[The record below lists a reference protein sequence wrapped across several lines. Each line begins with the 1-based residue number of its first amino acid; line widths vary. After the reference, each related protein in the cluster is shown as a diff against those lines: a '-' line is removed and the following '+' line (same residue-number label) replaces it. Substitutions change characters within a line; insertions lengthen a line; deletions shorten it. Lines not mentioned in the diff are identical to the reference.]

1 MKNRMVEDESRDKKP
16 VRLNKYLSDAGI
28 CSRREADRLIESG
41 KVCIDGIR
49 ASCGMKVLPGQR
61 VTVGKKVV
69 GSKNELVVLAVN
81 KPIGVVCTED
91 MRTKNNIIRFLKYP
105 VRVTYAGRLDKD
117 SEGLLLMTNN
127 GELINQMMRARNFH
141 EKEYKVTV
149 NKPLTEDFLQA
160 MAAGVRIVDKE
171 KGLDEVTRPCRVE
184 GIGKYKF
191 RIILTQGL
199 NRQIRRMCGA
209 FGYQVTALKRVRIMN
224 IELGNL
230 KTGAYRKLTEE
241 ELEELYREL
250 EYGHV
255 HGGCGD

>member
-1 MKNRMVEDESRDKKP
+1 MKKRMKEEYISRDESP
-16 VRLNKYLSDAGI
+16 VRLNKYISDAGF

-41 KVCIDGIR
+41 KVFVDGVR
-49 ASCGMKVLPGQR
+49 AACGMKVRPGQQ
-61 VTVGKKVV
+61 VTIGKKTV

-81 KPIGVVCTED
+81 KPVGVVCTED

-127 GELINQMMRARNFH
+127 GDLINQIMRARNHH

-149 NKPLTEDFLQA
+149 NKPVTEEFLKG
-160 MAAGVRIVDKE
+160 MASGVRIADKE
-171 KGLDEVTRPCRVE
+171 KGLDEITRPCRTE
-184 GIGKYKF
+184 RIGKYKF

-199 NRQIRRMCGA
+199 NRQIRRMCEA
-209 FGYQVTALKRVRIMN
+209 FGYQVTELKRVRIMN

-230 KTGAYRKLTEE
+230 KTGAHRKLTEE
-241 ELEELYREL
+241 ELAGLYREI
-250 EYGHV
+250 GKV
-255 HGGCGD
+255 